1 MGWLLQQNLL
11 RIQIPLLNDFSFTWV
26 KFVTKCKDI
35 VLDQGYLYDSQ
46 KFHYLQEHVTGEII
60 TLRQSASQ
68 KVPVSENEA
77 LPNIIEHHTA

>member
-68 KVPVSENEA
+68 KVPVSENDA
-77 LPNIIEHHTA
+77 LSNIMQYHTA

>member
-1 MGWLLQQNLL
+1 MGWLLQQNLP
-11 RIQIPLLNDFSFTWV
+11 RIQMPLLNGFSFTWV

-46 KFHYLQEHVTGEII
+46 KIHYLQEHVTGEII

-68 KVPVSENEA
+68 KVPVSENDA
-77 LPNIIEHHTA
+77 LSNIMQYHTA